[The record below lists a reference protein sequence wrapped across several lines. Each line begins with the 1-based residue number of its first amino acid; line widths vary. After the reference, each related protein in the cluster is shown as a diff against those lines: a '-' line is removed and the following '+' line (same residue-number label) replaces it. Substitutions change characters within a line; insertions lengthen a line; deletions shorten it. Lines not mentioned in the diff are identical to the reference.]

1 MAESTNKTKDNKKK
15 FRKAGRTLLIKSVEE
30 DFDFSTLSLE
40 QLEGVSSNIE
50 TKSGARFIVFNNVKD
65 AVSALKVLKQN
76 KDILVKYA
84 HYRLYFTINGLTTES
99 EYNDVKKSH
108 IEYITEQTGT
118 EVLYYKLYKKDKD
131 SYLGCGDLTIDTKD
145 GMDKLLQ
152 EDDLK
157 NYTFTVNSVEY
168 TGQFY
173 QFNKFKSGKSK
184 SSDNLV
190 GEGEV
195 VKEKTVEATA

>member
-1 MAESTNKTKDNKKK
+1 MADNTNKTKDTKKR
-15 FRKAGRTLLIKSVEE
+15 FRKAGRTLLIKSVDE

-40 QLEGVSSNIE
+40 KLEGVSSNIE
-50 TKSGARFIVFNNVKD
+50 TKSGARFIVFNDVKD
-65 AVSALKVLKQN
+65 AVTALKELKQN

-84 HYRLYFTINGLTTES
+84 HYRLYFTMNGLNDQS
-99 EYNDVKKSH
+99 DYNSVKKSH

-152 EDDLK
+152 DDSLK
-157 NYTFTVNSVEY
+157 EYTFKVDSTEY
-168 TGQFY
+168 SGQFY
-173 QFNKFKSGKSK
+173 QFNKFKSTKSK
-184 SSDNLV
+184 SSDDLA
-190 GEGEV
+190 GEV
-195 VKEKTVEATA
+195 VKEKTVSSSV